1 VSFAA
6 TVLKNAP
13 QFNKRIK
20 ITIMKPNNE
29 NAKLAG
35 KPPKESSPQVQ
46 QEFDLN
52 KDVTR
57 QTKKVKG
64 KN

>member
-1 VSFAA
+1 
-6 TVLKNAP
+6 
-13 QFNKRIK
+13 
-20 ITIMKPNNE
+20 MKPNNE